1 MLNIFI
7 FLTYHIYDKIIY
19 KQNMR
24 QLKITKQITNR
35 DSHAFNKYLTEVNSI
50 GDTIS
55 PEEEIELTKKIKD
68 GDIAAR
74 NKLCK
79 ANLRFVISVAKQYY
93 NGQSPLDDLI
103 NEGNIGLIKA
113 AEKFDETRGFKFI
126 SYAVWWIRQS
136 IMQYLAE
143 NGRPI
148 RLPLN
153 KIGMVN
159 KINQAKVE
167 LEQIFQRQP
176 TLDELSEYLMNSEM
190 DKDKAGDPG
199 KYTEDKIALIISSS
213 THLSSLDAQIGG
225 DSESGTL
232 MDMLEG
238 KGEFDIQ
245 DMTDSNDLKIEL
257 NRVISTLKDRERQ
270 VLTLFFGLFGNQAIS
285 LEEIGERFDLTRER
299 VRQIKES
306 GLRRL
311 KSRARRTTLKEYR

>member
-7 FLTYHIYDKIIY
+7 FLTYHIYDKINY

-50 GDTIS
+50 GDTIT
-55 PEEEIELTKKIKD
+55 PEEEIELTRRVKE
-68 GDIAAR
+68 GDISAR
-74 NKLCK
+74 NKLCV

-167 LEQIFQRQP
+167 LEQIYERQP
-176 TLDELSEYLMNSEM
+176 SVEELSEYLMDLEVKKGNSGE
-190 DKDKAGDPG
+190 PE
-199 KYTEDKIALIISSS
+199 KYTEDKIIIIIGSSS
-213 THLSSLDAQIGG
+213 HLTSLDAPLGNGEEAGSLI
-225 DSESGTL
+225 DVLESGSEYSVT
-232 MDMLEG
+232 E
-238 KGEFDIQ
+238 K
-245 DMTDSNDLKIEL
+245 TDDSDLKIEL
-257 NRVISTLKDRERQ
+257 SRAISTLKDREKQ
-270 VLTLFFGLFGNQAIS
+270 IVILFFGLFGNEAIS
-285 LEEIGERFDLTRER
+285 LEEIGEKFDLTRER